1 MKNTIRVGGPTAC
14 EPLKPPVA
22 ADAVIEE
29 GMMVAYNAAGYLVPW
44 TSAINLKAL
53 GRAEE
58 AYDNTGGANGA
69 KRIKVSVGV
78 YLLKNYAS
86 DLVTRAI
93 LLGNCFI
100 YNSETVRLTN
110 PSGTTTS
117 IAGVVIDV
125 TPGGVI
131 VSVGP
136 R

>member
-14 EPLKPPVA
+14 EPQNPPLA
-22 ADAVIEE
+22 ADAVIDE
-29 GMMVAYNAAGYLVPW
+29 GMMVGYNAAGYLVPW
-44 TSAINLKAL
+44 TLATGIKAL

-58 AYDNTGGANGA
+58 GYDNTGGANGA

-86 DLVTRAI
+86 DLVTIAE
-93 LLGNCFI
+93 LLTDCFI
-100 YNSETVRLTN
+100 YNSETVRKTN

-117 IAGVVIDV
+117 IAGKVLSVSSAGVV
-125 TPGGVI
+125 